1 MISNPKYGWCNFDL
15 ENFHGTPSYLTD
27 VPIDLL
33 NCIIEY
39 IETGC
44 SSCWFDEEG
53 TNFTFVLTPYDVY
66 IISESDSSKLYN
78 FNNIEPNNL
87 IKEIIND
94 IESNMD
100 EWSWFNSFDENEHKS
115 NKILIQSKLD
125 YIKRN
130 IKIGDERVY
139 EKF

>member
-15 ENFHGTPSYLTD
+15 ENFHGTPSYITN

-33 NCIIEY
+33 NCIIQY

-53 TNFTFVLTPYDVY
+53 TDFTLVLSPYEVY
-66 IISESDSSKLYN
+66 IISESDNSKLYN
-78 FNNIEPNNL
+78 FNNITPKNL

-94 IESNMD
+94 IEFNID
-100 EWSWFNSFDENEHKS
+100 EWTWFNSFDENEHKS

-130 IKIGDERVY
+130 IKIGDERFY
-139 EKF
+139 EEF

>member
-44 SSCWFDEEG
+44 SSCWFDGEG

-78 FNNIEPNNL
+78 FNNIESNNL

-94 IESNMD
+94 IESNID

-130 IKIGDERVY
+130 IKIGDERFY
-139 EKF
+139 EEF